1 MPGKKQVRLAFC
13 DLAPDWDARDN
24 YFTQAL
30 EHAGWEITFCN
41 GPEEKP
47 DFVLCGTFGFD
58 FLKYDC
64 CRIQFSGEDSWPDLN
79 LYDYARGS
87 RRWILMGATCGC
99 AVRQAQQLGSGSDQA
114 YGTG

>member
-58 FLKYDC
+58 FL
-64 CRIQFSGEDSWPDLN
+64 IAAASSFP
-79 LYDYARGS
+79 ARTAG
-87 RRWILMGATCGC
+87 RT
-99 AVRQAQQLGSGSDQA
+99 
-114 YGTG
+114 

>member
-58 FLKYDC
+58 FLSM
-64 CRIQFSGEDSWPDLN
+64 IAAASSFP
-79 LYDYARGS
+79 ARTAG
-87 RRWILMGATCGC
+87 RT
-99 AVRQAQQLGSGSDQA
+99 
-114 YGTG
+114 